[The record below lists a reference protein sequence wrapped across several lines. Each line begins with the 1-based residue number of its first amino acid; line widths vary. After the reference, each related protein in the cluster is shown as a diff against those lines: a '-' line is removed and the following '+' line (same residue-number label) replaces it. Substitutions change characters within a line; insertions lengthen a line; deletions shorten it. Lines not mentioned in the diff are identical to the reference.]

1 MKPVPCVILVLVLLT
16 GHVSALRATGETEA
30 GPWTLLRPEVLAAY
44 PHDPAAF
51 TQGLLWHGGY
61 LYESIGRYGHSALR
75 QVDLESGEVI
85 VDEATGQLREISL
98 RHLPL
103 FAEGLALAEGR
114 LYQLTWREEIAL
126 HYNLDFFT
134 EGAEFQY
141 GAFPY
146 EGEGWGLCYDGAAL
160 VMSDGSDRLAR
171 RDPQDF
177 SLLDALPVTLDG
189 TALADLIWDGEQ
201 VLPLT
206 GAEGG
211 EGETWWRLEL
221 LNELECVA
229 GLVYANVWL
238 SDVILVID
246 GASGE
251 VRALIDAGGLLPEE
265 DSAGADVLNGIAWLP
280 QRETFLLTGKLWPT
294 LFEVQF
300 VEVADE
306 EE

>member
-1 MKPVPCVILVLVLLT
+1 MKPVPRAILVLVLLT

-30 GPWTLLRPEVLAAY
+30 EAWALLRPEVLAEY

-85 VDEATGQLREISL
+85 VDEATGRLREISL

-134 EGAEFQY
+134 DGAAFEY
-141 GAFPY
+141 GALPY

-177 SLLDALPVTLDG
+177 SLLDELPVTLEG
-189 TALADLIWDGEQ
+189 AALADLVWDGEQ
-201 VLPLT
+201 VLPL
-206 GAEGG
+206 AQAS

-221 LNELECVA
+221 LNELECVDD
-229 GLVYANVWL
+229 LVYANVWL
-238 SDVILVID
+238 SDLILVID
-246 GASGE
+246 GAGGE
-251 VRALIDAGGLLPEE
+251 VRALIDAVDLLPEE
-265 DSAGADVLNGIAWLP
+265 DGDGADVLNGIAWLP
-280 QRETFLLTGKLWPT
+280 ERETFLLTGKLWPT

-300 VEVADE
+300 VEVAAE

>member
-1 MKPVPCVILVLVLLT
+1 MKPVSRAILALVLLT
-16 GHVSALRATGETEA
+16 GQVNALRATEETEA
-30 GPWTLLRPEVLAAY
+30 ESWTLLRPEVLAAY

-75 QVDLESGEVI
+75 QVDLESGEVV
-85 VDEATGQLREISL
+85 VDEETGRLREISL

-134 EGAEFQY
+134 GGAAFQY
-141 GAFPY
+141 GALPY

-171 RDPQDF
+171 HDPQDF
-177 SLLDALPVTLDG
+177 TLLDELPVTLAG
-189 TALADLIWDGEQ
+189 AALADLVWDGEQ
-201 VLPLT
+201 VLPL
-206 GAEGG
+206 AQAR

-221 LNELECVA
+221 LNELECVDD
-229 GLVYANVWL
+229 LVYANVWL
-238 SDVILVID
+238 SDLILVID
-246 GASGE
+246 GADGE
-251 VRALIDAGGLLPEE
+251 VRALIDAAGLLPEE
-265 DSAGADVLNGIAWLP
+265 DRAGADVLNGIAWLP
-280 QRETFLLTGKLWPT
+280 ERETFLLTGKLWPT

-300 VEVADE
+300 VDAGPENG
-306 EE
+306 

>member
-1 MKPVPCVILVLVLLT
+1 MKPVPRLILVLVLLT
-16 GHVSALRATGETEA
+16 GHVGALRATGETEA
-30 GPWTLLRPEVLAAY
+30 EPWTLLRPEVLAAY

-61 LYESIGRYGHSALR
+61 LYESIGLYGHSALR
-75 QVDLESGEVI
+75 QVDLESGEVV
-85 VDEATGQLREISL
+85 VDEASSQLREISL

-114 LYQLTWREEIAL
+114 LYQLTWREEVAL

-134 EGAEFQY
+134 DGAAFQY
-141 GAFPY
+141 GALPY
-146 EGEGWGLCYDGAAL
+146 EGEGWGLCYDGESL
-160 VMSDGSDRLAR
+160 VMSNGSDRLAR

-177 SLLDALPVTLDG
+177 TLLDELQVTLDG
-189 TALADLIWDGEQ
+189 ADLADLVWDGEQ
-201 VLPLT
+201 VLPLAE
-206 GAEGG
+206 AEGN
-211 EGETWWRLEL
+211 EGENWWRLEL

-246 GASGE
+246 GAGGE
-251 VRALIDAGGLLPEE
+251 VRALIDAAGLLPEE
-265 DSAGADVLNGIAWLP
+265 DRAGADVLNGIAWLP
-280 QRETFLLTGKLWPT
+280 ERETFLLTGKLWPT

-300 VEVADE
+300 VDAGPENG
-306 EE
+306 

>member
-1 MKPVPCVILVLVLLT
+1 MNPVPRAILVLLLLT
-16 GHVSALRATGETEA
+16 GQVGALRATEETEA
-30 GPWTLLRPEVLAAY
+30 APWTLLRPEVLAEY

-75 QVDLESGEVI
+75 QVDLESGEVV

-103 FAEGLALAEGR
+103 FAEGLALAQGR

-126 HYNLDFFT
+126 YYNLDFFT
-134 EGAEFQY
+134 DGAAFQY
-141 GAFPY
+141 GALPY

-177 SLLDALPVTLDG
+177 TLLDELPVTLAG
-189 TALADLIWDGEQ
+189 AALADLVWDGEQ
-201 VLPLT
+201 VLPL
-206 GAEGG
+206 AQAG

-221 LNELECVA
+221 LNELECVDD
-229 GLVYANVWL
+229 LVYANVWL
-238 SDVILVID
+238 SDLILVID
-246 GASGE
+246 GADGE
-251 VRALIDAGGLLPEE
+251 VRALIDAAGLLPQE
-265 DSAGADVLNGIAWLP
+265 DRAGADVLNGIAWLP

-300 VEVADE
+300 VDAGPENE
-306 EE
+306 

>member
-1 MKPVPCVILVLVLLT
+1 MKPVSRVMLVLLLLA
-16 GHVSALRATGETEA
+16 GHVSALRATGEAEA
-30 GPWTLLRPEVLAAY
+30 EPWTLLRPEVLATY

-51 TQGLLWHGGY
+51 TQGLLWHEGY

-114 LYQLTWREEIAL
+114 FYQLTWREEIAL

-134 EGAEFQY
+134 DGAAFEY
-141 GAFPY
+141 GALPY

-171 RDPQDF
+171 RDSQDF
-177 SLLDALPVTLDG
+177 SLLDELPVTLEG

-206 GAEGG
+206 QAEGS

-246 GASGE
+246 GEDGE
-251 VRALIDAGGLLPEE
+251 VRALIDAAGLLPEE
-265 DSAGADVLNGIAWLP
+265 DGVGADVLNGIAWLP